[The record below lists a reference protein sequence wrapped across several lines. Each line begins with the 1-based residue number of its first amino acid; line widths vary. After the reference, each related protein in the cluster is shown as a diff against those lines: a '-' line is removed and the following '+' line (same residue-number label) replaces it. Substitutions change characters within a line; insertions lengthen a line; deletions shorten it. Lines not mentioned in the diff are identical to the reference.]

1 MFLLAFIFLNPV
13 FSAPLVSLINL
24 LDQMEV
30 FYFEHKRISLNQ
42 CDNQKNYSYVCYSA
56 KEKKMEMQLIFISL
70 DI

>member
-1 MFLLAFIFLNPV
+1 
-13 FSAPLVSLINL
+13 
-24 LDQMEV
+24 MEV